1 MKKNKNKKE
10 ASALTKISELHY
22 LYVCAT
28 MLDKA
33 IQTVGTHLFSEEQ
46 LVPIDVHMTDIM
58 MALNA
63 KSNELNR

>member
-1 MKKNKNKKE
+1 MNKNKNKKE

-28 MLDKA
+28 MLDRA
-33 IQTVGTHLFSEEQ
+33 IQTIGTHLFTEEQ
-46 LVPIDVHMTDIM
+46 LVPIDVHLTDIM

-63 KSNELNR
+63 KSNELK

>member
-1 MKKNKNKKE
+1 
-10 ASALTKISELHY
+10 
-22 LYVCAT
+22 

-63 KSNELNR
+63 KANELNI

>member
-1 MKKNKNKKE
+1 MKKNKNS
-10 ASALTKISELHY
+10 SALMRISELHY

-33 IQTVGTHLFSEEQ
+33 IAIIGRHLFTEEE
-46 LVPIDVHMTDIM
+46 LVPINVHIADIM

-63 KSNELNR
+63 KSNELK